1 MRLIRFVAVV
11 MEITRQAIFNH
22 RTGCLGNGGKK
33 DWVAQEKRNFICDNL
48 GHFVQFPL
56 KVVSQAHLAEK

>member
-1 MRLIRFVAVV
+1 MS
-11 MEITRQAIFNH
+11 
-22 RTGCLGNGGKK
+22 GKWGK
-33 DWVAQEKRNFICDNL
+33 IDWVAREKRNFICDSL